1 MLREVISNEWITIL
15 IVICITILTIVK
27 FSYSKR
33 FNDFSRIIV
42 NSNYLK
48 IYSRDNKY
56 IDNFNVLLFA
66 NQIIGIFIFA
76 YLSFKTY
83 INDLSIDLI
92 LSLQLIGVFIVLIF
106 TKYFIELLIGW
117 FFDINFLIG
126 AYLFQKMNYKNF
138 IGIILIPINIILL
151 YAVVPTKKLI
161 CGFIISLLVLNL
173 IGFFSTFKTHQKLL
187 LSNFF
192 YFILY
197 LCALEIGPYIIL
209 YKLFN

>member
-83 INDLSIDLI
+83 INA
-92 LSLQLIGVFIVLIF
+92 GVLI
-106 TKYFIELLIGW
+106 
-117 FFDINFLIG
+117 DQC
-126 AYLFQKMNYKNF
+126 LF
-138 IGIILIPINIILL
+138 
-151 YAVVPTKKLI
+151 
-161 CGFIISLLVLNL
+161 
-173 IGFFSTFKTHQKLL
+173 
-187 LSNFF
+187 
-192 YFILY
+192 
-197 LCALEIGPYIIL
+197 
-209 YKLFN
+209 